1 MDRLGTGR
9 ICIIWFRLTKQN
21 LTSGRIFINL
31 QDVNGMDHTPFATVV
46 DVVCAP
52 FFRPEIPKQTLNLF
66 VKMSFAGRY
75 DCGSMVKVTF
85 DWFRCVLVVCFTRV
99 GKLWH
104 CRHDDPGH
112 SVWLDGVWLYAFMA
126 HRYGSQCIS
135 SVIAFNVTDG
145 VIKSF

>member
-1 MDRLGTGR
+1 MGTGR

-85 DWFRCVLVVCFTRV
+85 DNGLDAYWWFVLPEAVSCDTAGMMTQTTVF
-99 GKLWH
+99 G
-104 CRHDDPGH
+104 
-112 SVWLDGVWLYAFMA
+112 
-126 HRYGSQCIS
+126 
-135 SVIAFNVTDG
+135 
-145 VIKSF
+145 